1 MVHTGNLLC
10 MINRE
15 DKLENTDKTV
25 KCSKSVFDKT
35 SMDNVIFLSIAMDS

>member
-1 MVHTGNLLC
+1 MMN
-10 MINRE
+10 IE

-25 KCSKSVFDKT
+25 KYSKIVSLNIT